1 MNLFTR
7 KKLLGGL
14 IGLVAAGALL
24 APVAAAPAPAPVT
37 VAAST
42 ASSVSAFSLVT
53 EPASTCTITVDVT
66 WDASALNGPSV
77 NLHLLESFN
86 GGPLQPA
93 GTLMRTANDGN
104 QQFAKY
110 NRVAGE
116 YAYEVLITKGPQ
128 HVIASGASA
137 AVVCTP

>member
-1 MNLFTR
+1 MNLFAR

-24 APVAAAPAPAPVT
+24 APVAAAPAPAPVE
-37 VAAST
+37 VAASS
-42 ASSVSAFSLVT
+42 ASSVSAFSLAT
-53 EPASTCTITVDVT
+53 DPPSTCTITVDVT

-93 GTLMRTANDGN
+93 GTLMRTANDGS

-110 NRVAGE
+110 NRPAGE
-116 YAYEVLITKGPQ
+116 YAYQVLVTKGPK

-137 AVVCTP
+137 TVVCTP